1 MAAFERRTHVE
12 KGQSGLQRGEGVIGS
27 LWHYRDVIGLLPT
40 DDHDA
45 TVVAP
50 SRKKQNKQNTVAA
63 LCGKQMAAAEADCV
77 SLCLSGCS
85 FAMLAYCNFH
95 SLCYILVCA
104 ASLTTGNKGS
114 IERRQRR
121 PFDG

>member
-1 MAAFERRTHVE
+1 M
-12 KGQSGLQRGEGVIGS
+12 L
-27 LWHYRDVIGLLPT
+27 HYRDVISLLPT
-40 DDHDA
+40 DDRDA
-45 TVVAP
+45 TVGGAI
-50 SRKKQNKQNTVAA
+50 KKIKAQQNTVAA
-63 LCGKQMAAAEADCV
+63 VCGKQMAAAEADCL

-85 FAMLAYCNFH
+85 VAVLAYSNFH

-114 IERRQRR
+114 IERRQQRWKLW